1 MAVSSVNNNSGTGGT
16 GTGNSAADLSNQ
28 FMTLLVAQMKNQD
41 PTNPMDNNQLTSQ
54 LAQFNMAAGVEKLNT
69 SVAGVQA
76 LMVQLGSMSA
86 SAWVGRSVLIE
97 GEPKVSF
104 GESDGNGIHQVG
116 ANPGGSDDFQFAL
129 AGDAET
135 VTVTLEDS
143 EGNAYTAELKNVKS
157 GMNTYN
163 LDDLENFKPEP
174 GPPRDRE
181 YTLSLTASNPEGE
194 KPDVTTLVQE
204 QVQGVTITSDGPIL
218 HLLNHDPIAMNQVY
232 VIQK

>member
-1 MAVSSVNNNSGTGGT
+1 MAVSSINNNSGASGT

-54 LAQFNMAAGVEKLNT
+54 LAQFNMAAGVEKLNS

-76 LMVQLGSMSA
+76 MMIQLGSMSA

-97 GEPKVSF
+97 GEAKVSF
-104 GESDGNGIHQVG
+104 GERFGIHQEGVEQ
-116 ANPGGSDDFQFAL
+116 PGGSDDFHFAL
-129 AGDAET
+129 TGDADT
-135 VTVTLEDS
+135 VTVTLHD
-143 EGNAYTAELKNVKS
+143 GDKAYTAELKNVKQ

-181 YTLSLTASNPEGE
+181 YTLSFEASNPEGE
-194 KPDVTTLVQE
+194 NPEVIGLVQD
-204 QVQGVTITSDGPIL
+204 QVQGVTMDPTGPIL
-218 HLLNHDPIAMNQVY
+218 HLLNNDPIGMNKVF

>member
-1 MAVSSVNNNSGTGGT
+1 MAVSSINNNSGAGGT
-16 GTGNSAADLSNQ
+16 GTGSSAADLSNQ

-54 LAQFNMAAGVEKLNT
+54 LAQFNMAAGVEKLNS

-76 LMVQLGSMSA
+76 MMIQLGSMSA

-97 GEPKVSF
+97 GEAKVSF
-104 GESDGNGIHQVG
+104 GEPGIGIMQEGVEIPGN
-116 ANPGGSDDFQFAL
+116 SDDFHFAL
-129 AGDAET
+129 TADAET
-135 VTVTLEDS
+135 VTVTLHD
-143 EGNAYTAELKNVKS
+143 GDKAYTAELKNVKQ
-157 GMNTYN
+157 GMNTFN

-181 YTLSLTASNPEGE
+181 YTLSFEASNPEGE
-194 KPDVTTLVQE
+194 NPEVIGLVQD
-204 QVQGVTITSDGPIL
+204 QVQGVTMDPIGPIL
-218 HLLNHDPIAMNQVY
+218 HLLNNDPIGMNKVF

>member
-1 MAVSSVNNNSGTGGT
+1 MAVSSINNSSGAGGT

-54 LAQFNMAAGVEKLNT
+54 LAQFNMAAGVEKLNS

-76 LMVQLGSMSA
+76 MMIQLGSMSA

-97 GEPKVSF
+97 GEAIVSF
-104 GESDGNGIHQVG
+104 GEPEGIGIHQVG
-116 ANPGGSDDFQFAL
+116 ADRPGGSDDFHFAL
-129 AGDAET
+129 TGDAET
-135 VTVTLEDS
+135 VNVTLHD
-143 EGNAYTAELKNVKS
+143 GDKAYTAELKNVKQ
-157 GMNTYN
+157 GMNTFN

-181 YTLSLTASNPEGE
+181 YTLSFEASNSEGE
-194 KPDVTTLVQE
+194 NPEVIGLVQD
-204 QVQGVTITSDGPIL
+204 QVQGVTMDPSGPIL
-218 HLLNHDPIAMNQVY
+218 HLLNNDPIGMNKVF